1 MQAPCSAVPILERLI
16 KRTDLPSDVVA
27 TLQIAAVQAAFSETA
42 SYEKGYAAGMV
53 AGRQEVIQRLL
64 PPSLLVRAAR

>member
-27 TLQIAAVQAAFSETA
+27 TLQIAAVQAAFSETT
-42 SYEKGYAAGMV
+42 SYEKGFAAGKT
-53 AGRQEVIQRLL
+53 AGQKEVLSRLL
-64 PPSLLVRAAR
+64 PMSLLVRRP